1 MWTLR
6 RERGL
11 TAAAGGVDTPSIAD
25 NAFLRAARQ
34 AARGEAP
41 QNRIHRMRTDTLAA
55 PAPPAPPRSRRTLA
69 ACAGAHVLHDGFS
82 DMLYVLFPVWQAA
95 FGLSFAQVGLLKT
108 LYSGSMAALQVP
120 ASLLAERVGER
131 VLLALGTVAAA
142 AAFIVAG
149 STAGFP
155 GLALCLV
162 AGGAGASVQHPLG
175 AALTARAFEGAQQRA
190 ALGTYNFSG
199 DIGKV
204 LLPALCA
211 ALLALFDWHAV
222 TVLMGALGLA
232 AAIAIWFA
240 VPRALPQEAAAAA
253 PETRADA
260 APGSLLNPGFVSLS
274 AIGIIDSATRMGFL
288 TLLPF
293 VLIAKGASVTQV
305 GFALSLTFAGGAAG
319 KFVCG
324 LIAARAGVLR
334 TTILTEVATAA
345 GIVALL
351 PLSLDA
357 SMLLLPLLGVALNG
371 TSSVLYGTVAEL
383 VPNARRARAF
393 GVFYTLTIGAGA
405 VSPALY
411 GALGDL
417 VGVARTFGVIAA
429 VVLLVL
435 PLTLLLRP
443 SLRPPS
449 AA

>member
-1 MWTLR
+1 M
-6 RERGL
+6 
-11 TAAAGGVDTPSIAD
+11 
-25 NAFLRAARQ
+25 N
-34 AARGEAP
+34 
-41 QNRIHRMRTDTLAA
+41 TDTLPAATMPA
-55 PAPPAPPRSRRTLA
+55 PARSRRTLA
-69 ACAGAHVLHDGFS
+69 ACCGAHVLHDGFS

-95 FGLSFAQVGLLKT
+95 FGLSFAQVGMLKT

-131 VLLALGTVAAA
+131 VLLALGTLIAAT
-142 AAFIVAG
+142 AFIVSG
-149 STAGFP
+149 WTGGFL
-155 GLALCLV
+155 GLALCLMV
-162 AGGAGASVQHPLG
+162 GGAGASVQHPLG
-175 AALTARAFEGAQQRA
+175 SALTSRAFEGAQLRA

-211 ALLALFDWHAV
+211 ALLAVLDWHAV
-222 TVLMGALGLA
+222 TPLMGALGLA
-232 AAIAIWFA
+232 AALAIWFA
-240 VPRALPQEAAAAA
+240 VPRTLPQAASAANGPDAAAAA
-253 PETRADA
+253 GT
-260 APGSLLNPGFVSLS
+260 APDTATSATGAPRSAHSVPTSARGALANRGFVSLS
-274 AIGIIDSATRMGFL
+274 AIGVLDSATRMGFL

-357 SMLLLPLLGVALNG
+357 SMLLLPAIGIALNG
-371 TSSVLYGTVAEL
+371 TSSVLYGTVPEL
-383 VPNARRARAF
+383 VPAARRARAF

-405 VSPALY
+405 LSPVLY
-411 GALGDL
+411 GMLGDAI
-417 VGVARTFGVIAA
+417 GVPRTFGVIAA

-435 PLTLLLRP
+435 PLTLGLRP
-443 SLRPPS
+443 ALR
-449 AA
+449 ALRTD